1 MAYFRDLSR
10 LQTVLQHTATAIL
23 LAAAAGALLWP
34 GAIETVTGVRPTPE
48 LTAPDDLPPL
58 SSEDATPFFQ
68 SRNEIEVRVTE
79 ATTLR
84 EFLDRNRLNKPFQRK
99 QIIDQLGNGSPDA
112 QIAAGTVFRLRLTP
126 VATDVPGAEPGKER
140 TGG

>member
-1 MAYFRDLSR
+1 MAYLPDLPR
-10 LQTVLQHTATAIL
+10 LRIVVQRTATVIL
-23 LAAAAGALLWP
+23 LAAAVAVLLWP
-34 GAIETVTGVRPTPE
+34 GAVETLTGVRPTPE

-68 SRNEIEVRVTE
+68 SRNEIEVRVAE

-84 EFLDRNRLNKPFQRK
+84 QFLDRNRLNKPFQRR

-112 QIAAGTVFRLRLTP
+112 QIAAGTVFRVRLTP
-126 VATDVPGAEPGKER
+126 VAEDVPGVAKAGE
-140 TGG
+140 TD

>member
-1 MAYFRDLSR
+1 MADFRNLGR
-10 LQTVLQHTATAIL
+10 LRTVVQSTATVVL
-23 LAAAAGALLWP
+23 LAAAGATLLWP
-34 GAIETVTGVRPTPE
+34 GAVETLTGVRPTPK

-68 SRNEIEVRVTE
+68 SRNEIEVRVAE

-84 EFLDRNRLNKPFQRK
+84 QFLDRNRLNKPFQRK
-99 QIIDQLGNGSPDA
+99 QIVDQLGNASPDA

-126 VATDVPGAEPGKER
+126 VAEDVPGVETGKEP
-140 TGG
+140 TDG